1 MAKKAAAP
9 APDEWEVRDAAD
21 TIGRAR
27 KHMKDKKLMKHV
39 KKHVKR
45 QANDMAGLAQMLGAM
60 GQGGGQAPQQPQD
73 MEQAFGP

>member
-1 MAKKAAAP
+1 MVAKKPAAP

-39 KKHVKR
+39 RKHVKK
-45 QANDMAGLAQMLGAM
+45 QAADMAGLAQMLGSS
-60 GQGGGQAPQQPQD
+60 PQQPQD

>member
-1 MAKKAAAP
+1 MAKKRAAAP

-45 QANDMAGLAQMLGAM
+45 QASDMAGLAQMLSGM
-60 GQGGGQAPQQPQD
+60 GGGGQPQAQPQD